1 MPERKEVLR
10 IGGMYCAACAVKI
23 EAYVKKL
30 NGVSECVANFGN
42 NTVTVTYDDS
52 RVERGEIKRMV
63 SKAGY
68 TVIEGDAKAI
78 AEADRRNE
86 RRTRVDLAVAF
97 VFALP
102 LTVFAMGP
110 MAGIDVPLYMGSAA
124 GEPENLAYALV
135 QLVLATAVVISGRR
149 FYITGLPALA
159 RGEPD
164 MNSLIALGTGT
175 AYVYSI
181 CLTCEIWAGDAHA
194 VHHLAY
200 DSASMIIALVSIGKY
215 IESRAKVRT
224 NDAVT
229 ELMDLAPRTARVI
242 RDGGEMEIPASDLRR
257 GDVVLVRPGESIPA
271 DGRVAEGESSV
282 DESMLTGE
290 PMPVSKRGGDA
301 VYGATV
307 NGPGSLRVSVE
318 HAGEDSVLFQIIGMI
333 EGAQG
338 TKAPIARLA
347 DRASAIF
354 VPAVIAAA
362 VITGL
367 AWYLFGG
374 VPGSDRL
381 PHAVTMLVSVLVIS
395 CPCALGLATPL
406 AIIMGTGKGAK
417 YGVMFKSAAVLEA
430 SGSVDTVV
438 LDKTGTITEGR
449 PEVTDIHSPTMGP
462 GELLAY
468 AAAAESDSEHPI
480 AAAVLRKAE
489 AEGVSVP
496 AHSGFESVTGNGV
509 ACTAGGREVVVG
521 RSGLMESR
529 GVDVSS
535 LGEEYGRLASQAKTC
550 VYVAVDGEPAGI
562 IAVADPIKEHAG
574 EAVSTLKGLGA
585 VPVMVTGDNEATAKA
600 VGASVG
606 IDDVRF
612 GALPQDKIAAVR
624 GFQVRSRT
632 VAMVGDGINDAPALT
647 QANVGIAI
655 GAGTDIAI
663 GAADVVLMN
672 DDVRSVPAALEIG
685 RATMRN
691 IKQNLF
697 LAIVYNAICI
707 PVAAGS
713 LDILFGIVI
722 DDLPMLAAAAMSCSS
737 ISVVANALRLGRFRP
752 GALPEPEGRSA

>member
-68 TVIEGDAKAI
+68 TVIEGDARAI

-242 RDGGEMEIPASDLRR
+242 RDGREMEIPASDLRR

-271 DGRVAEGESSV
+271 DGRVA
-282 DESMLTGE
+282 
-290 PMPVSKRGGDA
+290 
-301 VYGATV
+301 
-307 NGPGSLRVSVE
+307 
-318 HAGEDSVLFQIIGMI
+318 
-333 EGAQG
+333 
-338 TKAPIARLA
+338 
-347 DRASAIF
+347 
-354 VPAVIAAA
+354 
-362 VITGL
+362 
-367 AWYLFGG
+367 
-374 VPGSDRL
+374 
-381 PHAVTMLVSVLVIS
+381 
-395 CPCALGLATPL
+395 
-406 AIIMGTGKGAK
+406 
-417 YGVMFKSAAVLEA
+417 
-430 SGSVDTVV
+430 
-438 LDKTGTITEGR
+438 
-449 PEVTDIHSPTMGP
+449 
-462 GELLAY
+462 
-468 AAAAESDSEHPI
+468 
-480 AAAVLRKAE
+480 
-489 AEGVSVP
+489 
-496 AHSGFESVTGNGV
+496 
-509 ACTAGGREVVVG
+509 
-521 RSGLMESR
+521 
-529 GVDVSS
+529 
-535 LGEEYGRLASQAKTC
+535 
-550 VYVAVDGEPAGI
+550 
-562 IAVADPIKEHAG
+562 
-574 EAVSTLKGLGA
+574 
-585 VPVMVTGDNEATAKA
+585 
-600 VGASVG
+600 
-606 IDDVRF
+606 
-612 GALPQDKIAAVR
+612 
-624 GFQVRSRT
+624 
-632 VAMVGDGINDAPALT
+632 
-647 QANVGIAI
+647 
-655 GAGTDIAI
+655 
-663 GAADVVLMN
+663 
-672 DDVRSVPAALEIG
+672 
-685 RATMRN
+685 
-691 IKQNLF
+691 
-697 LAIVYNAICI
+697 
-707 PVAAGS
+707 
-713 LDILFGIVI
+713 
-722 DDLPMLAAAAMSCSS
+722 
-737 ISVVANALRLGRFRP
+737 
-752 GALPEPEGRSA
+752 